1 MIKRITKSG
10 PILIKAGR
18 IMFGKTLIE
27 QNLEKKSAR
36 PSHIID
42 QYLEKSGKV
51 SFNKSEERKRFI
63 QTQQKSKSINL
74 PIKQS
79 NFIQQKLDEKLEIK
93 PEEFEQYPNKF
104 FFMND
109 IKNKKI

>member
-1 MIKRITKSG
+1 MIKRITKSE
-10 PILIKAGR
+10 PVLIKAGR

-27 QNLEKKSAR
+27 ESIKEKSAR

-63 QTQQKSKSINL
+63 QAQQKKKTINL

-109 IKNKKI
+109 IKKQN